1 MWVWTTLARFPSS
14 EMASS
19 ASEDMIDT
27 RGGEI
32 MLGLQRRRTNVPG
45 VLLKRF
51 PGRCSASPDR
61 NNSR

>member
-1 MWVWTTLARFPSS
+1 
-14 EMASS
+14 
-19 ASEDMIDT
+19 MIDT